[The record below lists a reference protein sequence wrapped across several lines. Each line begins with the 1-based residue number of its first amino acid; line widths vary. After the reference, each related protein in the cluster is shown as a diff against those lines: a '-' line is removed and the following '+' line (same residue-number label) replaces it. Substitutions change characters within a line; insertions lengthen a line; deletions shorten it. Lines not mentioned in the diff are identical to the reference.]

1 MMKCVLGVT
10 RFIKCRAS
18 LVGVDR
24 VCTMDGDGYVIVE
37 STEKFNSLVMLTM
50 MVGIEFESLAVDGLT
65 DSKS

>member
-1 MMKCVLGVT
+1 
-10 RFIKCRAS
+10 
-18 LVGVDR
+18 
-24 VCTMDGDGYVIVE
+24 MDGDGYVIVE